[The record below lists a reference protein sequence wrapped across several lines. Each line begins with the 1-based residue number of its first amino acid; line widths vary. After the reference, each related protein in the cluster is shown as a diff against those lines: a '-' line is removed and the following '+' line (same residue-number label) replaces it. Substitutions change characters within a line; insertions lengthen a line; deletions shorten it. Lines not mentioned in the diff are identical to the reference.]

1 MPAARRTPP
10 ARRPTGGLHPRVLV
24 PLALAGV
31 LSGVGVYR
39 TVLVEPPPETEAL
52 VGLRSAADMP
62 ASRAQILGGEVGRL
76 AAPTARA
83 APGGVPPHPAGSAPA
98 RPSPPTRRPPALEPR
113 PGPGNPFRGARLFV
127 DPAGA
132 AARAAEALSAAP
144 ADAASLARIASQP
157 HADWFGDGVSPA
169 AIENVV
175 AARVAEV
182 RAAGTLPVLVAYAI
196 PNRDCGGYS
205 AGGLDGPDAYRAW
218 IAAFAA
224 GIGAGPA
231 AVILEPDALAQADCL
246 PPDQADA
253 RYALLADAV
262 DVLAGAGASVY
273 IDAGNSRWRPVAD
286 VADRLRRAGVARA
299 RGFALNVSNF
309 QDTAGELAFGE
320 AVSAAL
326 GGQAHFVVDT
336 SRNGAGPAS
345 DGQWC
350 NPAGR
355 ALGAPP
361 SADTGSAHADA
372 FLWVKPP
379 GESDGTCNGG
389 PPAGEW
395 WLDYALGLARRAG

>member
-1 MPAARRTPP
+1 
-10 ARRPTGGLHPRVLV
+10 VLV

-31 LSGVGVYR
+31 LGGVGVYR
-39 TVLVEPPPETEAL
+39 TVLVERPPETETETL
-52 VGLRSAADMP
+52 LGLRSASDLP
-62 ASRAQILGGEVGRL
+62 ASRARILGGEVGRL
-76 AAPTARA
+76 IAPTGRPA
-83 APGGVPPHPAGSAPA
+83 AGGVPPHPVASAPPA
-98 RPSPPTRRPPALEPR
+98 RPSSPTPGAVAPEPR
-113 PGPGNPFRGARLFV
+113 TESGNPFRGARLFV
-127 DPAGA
+127 DPAAPA
-132 AARAAEALSAAP
+132 AQAVEAASAGAP
-144 ADAASLARIASQP
+144 ADAASLARIASQA
-157 HADWFGDGVSPA
+157 HADWFGDGVAPA

-182 RAAGTLPVLVAYAI
+182 RAAGALPVLVAYAI

-205 AGGLDGPDAYRAW
+205 AGGLDGPNAYRAW
-218 IAAFAA
+218 IAGFAA

-231 AVILEPDALAQADCL
+231 VVILEPDALAQADCL
-246 PPDQADA
+246 PSDQADA

-262 DVLAGAGASVY
+262 DVLGGAGASVY
-273 IDAGNSRWRPVAD
+273 IDAGNSGWRDVAD

-309 QDTAGELAFGE
+309 RDTAGEIAFGE

-326 GGQAHFVVDT
+326 GGRAHFVVDT
-336 SRNGAGPAS
+336 SRNGAGPAP

-355 ALGAPP
+355 ALGTPP
-361 SADTGSAHADA
+361 STETGSAHADA